1 MINIEAIKHYLLEL
15 QSTICEA
22 LSAIDGEKFQ
32 QDNWNYTNGK
42 GGGLTRVLENGSVIE
57 KGGVNFSHIAG
68 ATLPKA
74 ILETQP
80 KLLGYSFQAMGVS
93 LVIHPQNPFV
103 PTSHMNVRF
112 FIAEKPD
119 QQPIWWFGGGFDL
132 TPFYGFAEDCILWHQ
147 AAFDVCEPF
156 GKNVYQQ
163 YKEQCDQYFYLP
175 HRKEARGIGGLF
187 FDYLNEWPFQKCFAF
202 MRAVGSG
209 YLSAYTPI
217 VNKRKDHA
225 FNDRQR
231 QFQLYRR
238 GRYVE
243 FNLGFDRGT
252 HFGLQSLGRAE
263 SILISMPPLAKWNYN
278 YHPPAGSLE
287 AKLYTDFLPI
297 RDWLNQEPSDNTE
310 KQAVAET
317 L

>member
-1 MINIEAIKHYLLEL
+1 MINIAAIKHYLLEL
-15 QSTICEA
+15 QNTICEA

-80 KLLGYSFQAMGVS
+80 NLLGYSFQAMGVS

-119 QQPIWWFGGGFDL
+119 QKPIWWFGGGFDL

-147 AAFDVCEPF
+147 AAFDVCKPF

-163 YKEQCDQYFYLP
+163 YKKQCDQYFYLP

-187 FDYLNEWPFQKCFAF
+187 FDYLNEWRFQKCFAF
-202 MRAVGSG
+202 MRAVGSA

-217 VNKRKDHA
+217 VDKRKDHA

-278 YHPPAGSLE
+278 YHPPVGSLE

-297 RDWLNQEPSDNTE
+297 RDWLNQKRSDNIE